1 MDISAYYDVPGVR
14 IAAARDSLYNIRS
27 EGGDIEQSYQDE
39 MMQTQ
44 VKFMP
49 PQTASISIQNQNFNE
64 TRTTQL
70 YCENS
75 IQESIRGED
84 NNGSEMMRKSGMKNM
99 TNASR
104 CTGSQ
109 RVYKVQPL
117 RQYNNSNQPT
127 SYKMNIARQRNKL

>member
-1 MDISAYYDVPGVR
+1 
-14 IAAARDSLYNIRS
+14 
-27 EGGDIEQSYQDE
+27 

-75 IQESIRGED
+75 I
-84 NNGSEMMRKSGMKNM
+84 
-99 TNASR
+99 
-104 CTGSQ
+104 
-109 RVYKVQPL
+109 
-117 RQYNNSNQPT
+117 
-127 SYKMNIARQRNKL
+127 